1 LPNDKARA
9 LRKHLTPQEVKL
21 WVKLRDLKAL
31 GFHFRKQ
38 APIGHYIVDFV
49 SFSAQIVIEVDGGQH
64 GMADGIR
71 SDNARDTFL
80 QSQGFRVLRFWNSEV
95 DQNLDGV
102 MESILGKLKTPTPV
116 LRTDLE
122 SELRSPRTPQG
133 GGISR
138 PHTPPHAARRNQAL
152 TRRKR
157 STRGLCGR
165 VSAVAP

>member
-1 LPNDKARA
+1 MPNDKARA

-102 MESILGKLKTPTPV
+102 MENILGKLKTPTRCCAPT
-116 LRTDLE
+116 LPTRGRDTHD
-122 SELRSPRTPQG
+122 
-133 GGISR
+133 
-138 PHTPPHAARRNQAL
+138 HAARRNQAL
-152 TRRKR
+152 TRCRR
-157 STRGLCGR
+157 STRGLCCR
-165 VSAVAP
+165 VSVAAP